1 MSFYSKL
8 PKGSAAT
15 TASSNKGP
23 VKQELTIQPKKKLKK
38 KVEESW
44 EDEMGSSSSE
54 SEVEESWDAEDDDE
68 KKEPP
73 AWEEGEGLLNVLKAF
88 KALKEDFDT
97 KFRAM
102 WA

>member
-1 MSFYSKL
+1 MTLATITTSLSSFLGLATESDLDFIDVRGGGDDEEENREDKML
-8 PKGSAAT
+8 PSDTAT
-15 TASSNKGP
+15 
-23 VKQELTIQPKKKLKK
+23 E
-38 KVEESW
+38 
-44 EDEMGSSSSE
+44 
-54 SEVEESWDAEDDDE
+54 EVEESWDAEDDDE